1 MEAVKIK
8 KLAALLQRY
17 YILINSLNVFPDD
30 RVKIEEVSGADV
42 IFNSLE
48 SKIHA
53 ITHDLNHISQ
63 ENSA

>member
-1 MEAVKIK
+1 MGTVKIK
-8 KLAALLQRY
+8 NWIALLQRY
-17 YILINSLNVFPDD
+17 YILINSLNVFLDD
-30 RVKIEEVSGADV
+30 RVKIEEVAAAGV

-53 ITHDLNHISQ
+53 ITHDLYHISR